1 MRTILVNEVR
11 EAVKELSIISNL
23 TLPEDVKAAI
33 HAAFER
39 ETDPIAC
46 RMLDMILKN
55 HDIACE
61 EHLPLCQDTGTAVVF
76 LQIGQDVHLE
86 GGSLQEAVN
95 KGVAEGYS
103 QGYLRKSMVSH
114 PWKRTNTGDNT
125 PALIHTEIVPGD
137 QLSIQMIPKG
147 GGAENYASLSML
159 SPAQGIAAAKEFVLD
174 CVRRAGPNACPPL
187 VVGVGIG
194 GNAECAPLL
203 AKKAL
208 LRSLDER
215 NPDPETAK
223 LEEELLERIN
233 ALGIGPMGLGGK
245 TTALAVAIETSP
257 CHIASFPVAVNLN
270 CHVHR
275 HASRIL

>member
-1 MRTILVNEVR
+1 MLSFIVSLSSFSLDVLATLVVGTFPSVPK
-11 EAVKELSIISNL
+11 ALLSNSSCL
-23 TLPEDVKAAI
+23 
-33 HAAFER
+33 
-39 ETDPIAC
+39 
-46 RMLDMILKN
+46 
-55 HDIACE
+55 
-61 EHLPLCQDTGTAVVF
+61 
-76 LQIGQDVHLE
+76 
-86 GGSLQEAVN
+86 
-95 KGVAEGYS
+95 
-103 QGYLRKSMVSH
+103 
-114 PWKRTNTGDNT
+114 
-125 PALIHTEIVPGD
+125 
-137 QLSIQMIPKG
+137 
-147 GGAENYASLSML
+147 ASLSMF
-159 SPAQGIAAAKEFVLD
+159 SPAQGITAAKEFVLD
-174 CVRRAGPNACPPL
+174 CVRKAGPNACPPL